1 MTIDGSTSYYYSSH
15 ALMFNSGTQSLTITL
30 TSSLLE
36 CSCMTL
42 LLIQVRHL
50 LQTILAYVYRWIR
63 PDLLSEKQRVKLWGF
78 FQLTLVMST
87 TISFSISKG
96 EQTVKMVK
104 KGLESTCTPSIPN
117 PTCVQHSWQSI
128 AVHMLRFDLVS
139 WNITQIKGQTW
150 FTLKPLW
157 FVPLIKA

>member
-50 LQTILAYVYRWIR
+50 LQTILVYVYR
-63 PDLLSEKQRVKLWGF
+63 
-78 FQLTLVMST
+78 
-87 TISFSISKG
+87 
-96 EQTVKMVK
+96 
-104 KGLESTCTPSIPN
+104 
-117 PTCVQHSWQSI
+117 
-128 AVHMLRFDLVS
+128 
-139 WNITQIKGQTW
+139 
-150 FTLKPLW
+150 
-157 FVPLIKA
+157 